1 MGPDGR
7 LGVYVHF
14 PYCTRRCPYCD
25 FTVTVRPVEHE
36 RYRDGVLAELAARAP
51 AFAGRD
57 PALSVYFGGGT
68 PGLWSPAAVGAVVD
82 GVARTLGLAADA
94 EITVECNPED
104 VTLPQMAGL
113 RAAGV
118 NRISLGTQSFD
129 DGLLAFL
136 GRQHD
141 AATNR
146 RAVAA
151 VQAAGFTR
159 LSLDLMYGARDQPIA
174 AAVADV
180 RAAAALGPTH
190 LSAYQLTVESGTP
203 FGARERRGEDLLGP
217 EERLADSF
225 VPSLAYLA
233 NRPRRASNKRFY
245 LAALR
250 TVLRRE
256 SLSAAAR
263 EEGIFPY
270 EISNFARPGEEAVH
284 NSLYW
289 THAEYLALGAGA
301 HGFRKVPGGGGVRW
315 ENARALGAWFAGVF
329 AGAPAE
335 SQSEA
340 LDAATLA
347 EDRVMTGLRL
357 DRGLAVDAD
366 LAARFGAAADRL
378 AAQGL
383 LAVSPGLWRVTD
395 RGRLLLN
402 RVVVSLL
409 EDS

>member
-203 FGARERRGEDLLGP
+203 FGARERRGEELLGP
-217 EERLADSF
+217 EERLADAF
-225 VPSLAYLA
+225 EAV
-233 NRPRRASNKRFY
+233 R
-245 LAALR
+245 
-250 TVLRRE
+250 
-256 SLSAAAR
+256 AAAR

>member
-217 EERLADSF
+217 EERLADAF
-225 VPSLAYLA
+225 EAV
-233 NRPRRASNKRFY
+233 R
-245 LAALR
+245 
-250 TVLRRE
+250 
-256 SLSAAAR
+256 AAAWD
-263 EEGIFPY
+263 EGIFPY